1 MPTKL
6 PNTIKSLVIQQWL
19 EGKPRDVIAAESSLS
34 AGAVTNLVNEWKRAL
49 GLGAA
54 DELRDLALT
63 LKKVGITPAQC
74 AVGFRAAMIMSK
86 IGIKEDDTESFIIDI
101 YNRCKDLGISPENI
115 ADHLKDLLEFSKT
128 IVPLSQIPNYIKQ
141 KEYEKT
147 KLEKEIQKLKEE
159 IGLLDLEKSD
169 SETSRDIVL
178 QNERMTVAELRWYSN
193 IKAEL
198 GKHGIP
204 VNDITEFVKTV
215 NGIKQYGYDPGA
227 VTSEFSDYQS
237 HINRHRMFN
246 DSLQGLENK
255 YENLNQQC
263 SLLDHLV
270 NSHSQAISVYNQL
283 EITGFGLKM
292 LKLLWHTIN
301 EIAAANDIPLHE
313 VPQKF
318 YKDIADQYDN
328 KLGFESKL
336 EKLRFEVN
344 RLSQEESRLRLQ
356 LLEQPLIGPMLIRLI
371 QSGVKEQDIINV
383 VHLFERNS
391 RNGIIDMRL
400 FIAELDKYG
409 SIKSTIEKLN
419 HMEDK
424 LRKDVAS
431 LEAQKQD
438 LDKYNQTLLS
448 NSVYS
453 KQIIYF
459 CRGLVDSYRNETV
472 GLLSIV
478 AFIMNFLLKPQFEE
492 LHNLNGLGKFTP
504 LLRAAKG
511 EAVSIIELKMAV
523 IKAIEVIIDK
533 LNANDDNKLVEIL
546 SELRLALMKDNQ
558 K

>member
-1 MPTKL
+1 
-6 PNTIKSLVIQQWL
+6 
-19 EGKPRDVIAAESSLS
+19 
-34 AGAVTNLVNEWKRAL
+34 
-49 GLGAA
+49 
-54 DELRDLALT
+54 
-63 LKKVGITPAQC
+63 
-74 AVGFRAAMIMSK
+74 
-86 IGIKEDDTESFIIDI
+86 
-101 YNRCKDLGISPENI
+101 
-115 ADHLKDLLEFSKT
+115 
-128 IVPLSQIPNYIKQ
+128 
-141 KEYEKT
+141 
-147 KLEKEIQKLKEE
+147 
-159 IGLLDLEKSD
+159 
-169 SETSRDIVL
+169 
-178 QNERMTVAELRWYSN
+178 
-193 IKAEL
+193 
-198 GKHGIP
+198 
-204 VNDITEFVKTV
+204 
-215 NGIKQYGYDPGA
+215 
-227 VTSEFSDYQS
+227 
-237 HINRHRMFN
+237 
-246 DSLQGLENK
+246 
-255 YENLNQQC
+255 
-263 SLLDHLV
+263 
-270 NSHSQAISVYNQL
+270 
-283 EITGFGLKM
+283 
-292 LKLLWHTIN
+292 
-301 EIAAANDIPLHE
+301 
-313 VPQKF
+313 
-318 YKDIADQYDN
+318 
-328 KLGFESKL
+328 
-336 EKLRFEVN
+336 
-344 RLSQEESRLRLQ
+344 
-356 LLEQPLIGPMLIRLI
+356 
-371 QSGVKEQDIINV
+371 
-383 VHLFERNS
+383 
-391 RNGIIDMRL
+391 MRL